1 MPQKSV
7 LTGNILK
14 LSKIYEANRT
24 GKIMVFFAQQ
34 QHTAEIES
42 KRGEEL
48 EVPAHKKI
56 TNIRGR
62 IDQSERE

>member
-1 MPQKSV
+1 MRQ
-7 LTGNILK
+7 IEQEK
-14 LSKIYEANRT
+14 LWF
-24 GKIMVFFAQQ
+24 FFAQQ